1 MHHSVL
7 SFLLLA
13 ATATLTLASP
23 SHAVP
28 ALSRRNGPLAK
39 QRLHNRAHHL
49 KRSSPSSASSPS
61 TRRTRSRRAGS
72 PMAESLEERNMV
84 ERDHNEDKRALLD
97 GLGGS
102 GSGLL
107 GGGSG
112 LLGGVT
118 NSASSSTGSGSSSG
132 LPSVPGSSVLSL
144 VKLNNLLNTGSSGM
158 NDHQAK
164 IGTLFPF
171 LLSTHPSEC

>member
-1 MHHSVL
+1 
-7 SFLLLA
+7 
-13 ATATLTLASP
+13 
-23 SHAVP
+23 
-28 ALSRRNGPLAK
+28 
-39 QRLHNRAHHL
+39 
-49 KRSSPSSASSPS
+49 
-61 TRRTRSRRAGS
+61 
-72 PMAESLEERNMV
+72 MAESLEERNMV

-164 IGTLFPF
+164 IGTFFPF
-171 LLSTHPSEC
+171 LSCRHIPQLADLATFENS